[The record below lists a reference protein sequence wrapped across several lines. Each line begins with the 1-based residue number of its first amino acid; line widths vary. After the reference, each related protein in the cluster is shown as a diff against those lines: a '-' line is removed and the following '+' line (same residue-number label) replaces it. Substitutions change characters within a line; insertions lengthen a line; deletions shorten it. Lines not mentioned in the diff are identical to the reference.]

1 MAPDAP
7 MSPTAGVRAA
17 LARYAVVPPFLL
29 AAVDQERVGAALR
42 ATVSEL
48 ATGGW
53 VLRDCEPKRLRL
65 KRDEWTGQYVLRV
78 ATPDGEPQSV
88 TLSARLR
95 RPDPPAVPPG
105 GGASLFA
112 PDGTIVLPALG
123 LELWTAPADEAL
135 PVLPLLTDPDAG
147 RELLVSGVRSCTPA
161 YAEWAPV
168 ACVPRIV
175 RHKPGSRCT
184 IVYDL
189 QYPPGPP
196 TDDRRGP
203 DRVIAKAYRGDKG
216 RNAYEAMRLLW
227 QTDLSTGDVVTIAQ
241 PLAYLPEHHVLVQ
254 AAIGEEQ
261 TFKQLLRA
269 ALGAGTDDTFAE
281 LCDATRLTAE
291 GLAAVHASGAD
302 HGETV
307 TLDDELAEIRE
318 VVDHLET
325 AVPTLGGAATPL
337 LALVEELA
345 RVHRADPLRPSHGSF
360 RPAQVL
366 LADGR
371 VGFIDFDGSC
381 RAEPA
386 RDVALFRTAIRDVG
400 LASWHPD
407 APVGSPGE
415 LRATIA
421 WLDEV
426 CEVFLVAYERVAPL
440 SRERV
445 MLWETLDL
453 FTNVLGAW
461 TKVKPERVGPTIR
474 LLDDFLV
481 ANAMVTS

>member
-1 MAPDAP
+1 MATDAP
-7 MSPTAGVRAA
+7 MSPTAGVRGE
-17 LARYAVVPPFLL
+17 LGRYAVVPPFLL
-29 AAVDQERVGAALR
+29 AAVDQERVGSALR
-42 ATVSEL
+42 ASVPEL
-48 ATGGW
+48 KAGGW
-53 VLRDCEPKRLRL
+53 ILRDCEPKRLRL
-65 KRDEWTGQYVLRV
+65 NMDAWTGQYVLSV
-78 ATPDGEPQSV
+78 ATPDGEQQTV
-88 TLSARLR
+88 TLSAQLR
-95 RPDPPAVPPG
+95 RPDPAAAPPG

-112 PDGTIVLPALG
+112 PDGSIVLPALG
-123 LELWTAPADEAL
+123 LELGTAPADEAL
-135 PVLPLLTDPDAG
+135 TALPLLTDPDAS

-161 YAEWAPV
+161 YAEWAP
-168 ACVPRIV
+168 ATCVPRIV

-189 QYPPGPP
+189 QYPPGSP
-196 TDDRRGP
+196 TDDRRWP

-227 QTDLSTGDVVTIAQ
+227 QTDLSTGDVVTLAQ
-241 PLAYLPEHHVLVQ
+241 PLAYLPEHNVLVQ

-261 TFKQLLRA
+261 TFKQLLRS
-269 ALGAGTDDTFAE
+269 ALRAGTDDTFAE
-281 LCDATRLTAE
+281 LCDYTRLTAE

-307 TLDDELAEIRE
+307 TLDDELAEIRG
-318 VVDHLET
+318 VVDRLET
-325 AVPTLGGAATPL
+325 AVPTLAGAATPL
-337 LALVEELA
+337 LALVEDLA
-345 RVHRADPLRPSHGSF
+345 RVHQADPLRPSHGSF
-360 RPAQVL
+360 RPGQVL
-366 LADGR
+366 LANGR
-371 VGFIDFDGSC
+371 VGFIDFDGFC

-400 LASWHPD
+400 LASWHPE
-407 APVGSPGE
+407 APVGSQSE

-426 CEVFLVAYERVAPL
+426 CEVFLVRYEQVAPL

-453 FTNVLGAW
+453 FTNVLNAW

-481 ANAMVTS
+481 ANAMGAS